1 MLTIRLSL
9 AYHEFTYK
17 HTYSSPILFP
27 GGNTVLEIT
36 ISYPLGGFHI
46 ATERH
51 AFTQV
56 QARQLQ
62 SNLHD
67 VADCREEGTRM
78 QDGNEARYGEV

>member
-17 HTYSSPILFP
+17 HTYSSLILFL
-27 GGNTVLEIT
+27 GSNIVLEIT
-36 ISYPLGGFHI
+36 IFYPLRGFHI
-46 ATERH
+46 AIERH
-51 AFTQV
+51 IFTQV
-56 QARQLQ
+56 QTRQLQ

-78 QDGNEARYGEV
+78 QDENEARYGEV